1 MFLLLL
7 THSCL
12 LAEEGGGGKII
23 LIERGGY
30 KDMDACVMYA
40 TPSFQPRLSSH
51 TP

>member
-1 MFLLLL
+1 MFFACFCCIGLIRIN
-7 THSCL
+7 

-40 TPSFQPRLSSH
+40 TPSF
-51 TP
+51 